1 MEYLNP
7 NELKKSIQ
15 KYFNKGGNI
24 IDIDIDNINPS
35 FCIDNYKSVNVL
47 RDSNFRREFNSLCKG
62 KTETKNLDEKQ
73 VVDNKKIYLCK
84 ESQIIDIPFLLDSL
98 FEKPKNYYIFGTPSK
113 FSFYHSILNIVDKE
127 FILNGSIH
135 KEKKI
140 DEYRNDLVYNLDD
153 MYSKNREIY
162 KSKRFKKST
171 IKENLLNSKV
181 FLPCTINYI
190 LDYYDLCLLII
201 DTETYLFSLGN
212 EFSKEKDF
220 IIMIRKNNYYQP
232 ILNINGN
239 NKFNW
244 EVIEKISKI
253 LKPEFDFDI
262 NLEENNLEE
271 KIFLKKDYLEKSK
284 ELNKNEEI
292 KLEKLWKYKLIDLQ
306 NIAKKISIDLKK
318 ENKNKTKD
326 ELYKE
331 IQNKL

>member
-1 MEYLNP
+1 
-7 NELKKSIQ
+7 
-15 KYFNKGGNI
+15 
-24 IDIDIDNINPS
+24 
-35 FCIDNYKSVNVL
+35 
-47 RDSNFRREFNSLCKG
+47 
-62 KTETKNLDEKQ
+62 
-73 VVDNKKIYLCK
+73 
-84 ESQIIDIPFLLDSL
+84 
-98 FEKPKNYYIFGTPSK
+98 
-113 FSFYHSILNIVDKE
+113 
-127 FILNGSIH
+127 
-135 KEKKI
+135 
-140 DEYRNDLVYNLDD
+140 

-162 KSKRFKKST
+162 KRKRFKKST
-171 IKENLLNSKV
+171 IKENILNSKV

-212 EFSKEKDF
+212 EFNKEKNY

-253 LKPEFDFDI
+253 LKPEFDFDM

-271 KIFLKKDYLEKSK
+271 
-284 ELNKNEEI
+284 
-292 KLEKLWKYKLIDLQ
+292 
-306 NIAKKISIDLKK
+306 SIDLKK

-326 ELYKE
+326 ELYTE